1 MGYLPKLVGEGV
13 FMYEGWCYNMN
24 NSQAPLPEISGKI
37 ARARKRRARMSQEQ
51 VEAVEEKQQE
61 NIDEDID
68 EDTFDEVRH
77 IFSFKNRQGQY
88 DCKIWLQN
96 DNVTQSCNLTLNP
109 NLTSKL

>member
-1 MGYLPKLVGEGV
+1 
-13 FMYEGWCYNMN
+13 MYEGWCYNMN

-88 DCKIWLQN
+88 DCKI
-96 DNVTQSCNLTLNP
+96 
-109 NLTSKL
+109 